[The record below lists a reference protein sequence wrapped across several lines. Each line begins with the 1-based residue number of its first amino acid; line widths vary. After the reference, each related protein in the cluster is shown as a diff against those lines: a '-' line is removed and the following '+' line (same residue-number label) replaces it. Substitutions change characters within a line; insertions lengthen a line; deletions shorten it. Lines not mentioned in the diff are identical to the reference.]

1 MIKNI
6 IAFAIN
12 RPILNHILLAF
23 IFMLSVFSYLQ
34 IPKEIFPISALN
46 AISIKGSYIGA
57 SSDILDLLAV
67 DKIEDDLSNVS
78 ELDKITTVVRS
89 GSFSIKATIKD
100 GYEVSDVIDE
110 IKDIV
115 SNVKQDLP
123 ADMNEPTVSEVKIA
137 FPLVSVAVSSSNP
150 NKDLLQISKD
160 LKKRLI
166 KLGDLSSIRIYG
178 DSDKQ
183 LLITFD
189 EQKIDAYGL
198 NKSAVISAVSS
209 LSSIFPA
216 GEIKDNKESAH
227 YFLSS
232 ANGAKDINDIK
243 NSIIKIG
250 QVQLYLKDIAKV
262 EYKLK
267 DIQTISHF
275 NSNKNIA
282 IGINKGRSGD
292 SIALVKQIKQI
303 LKDEQKKYKDVT
315 FATYLDTSV
324 WIKNRLNTVVS
335 NILFGVILL
344 SIALLFFINAR
355 IAFVVAVGIPTSFMI
370 GLISADY
377 LGHSLNMLSLLGAL
391 LALGMLVDEA
401 IVVGENIYRHLEMGK
416 SKYDAALDGAYEMFP
431 AVLTATATTIFAF
444 LPILM
449 MTGETGVF
457 LRILP
462 VMISVLILS
471 SLFEAFYFLPL
482 HAMHTYK
489 LNPSKKDDET
499 YWKKIKDTYN
509 TTLSFLLKSKYIS
522 LFILVSLIVFFT
534 VYLAKKS
541 KFEFMPEFDTTQI
554 YVSASIG
561 AGHSLEQTEQIVYK
575 IEKKL
580 LSHFELGKEIDSM
593 SSVVG
598 LKLDGKQLPQMQEF
612 YFQIFVNLK
621 EAKPANLFDRY
632 INPILSP
639 KYDDTDMTREQ
650 SAKQI
655 AKKIDEVLK
664 DDISNPLFKELSVK
678 VPGAGIVKN
687 DIEMAFSGDAKL
699 VRQTIKTIKKQLS
712 NIKGVNN
719 ITDDILLGNYDLKFT
734 VTSYGLSLGFNE
746 TNIVNALKPY
756 YFKANYSKMYD
767 KNGMVDIVFQS
778 KNKNIKSSL
787 DNFELTIP
795 NTNNK
800 ININDVVIFK
810 KTPSL
815 SEILKEDNIKIQSI
829 TASLDQITSDEVYEI
844 LDKSLKNLP
853 KGVEVKIKGEQ
864 EENKKVQAEMT
875 QAFII
880 ALVLIFISLV
890 VMFDS
895 LLKSFLILSTI
906 PLSILG
912 VLIGHIIMGINMT
925 MPGVIGIIGLAGVI
939 VNDGIIM
946 MDFIQKAKNIN
957 EVTTLATLRL
967 RPILLTSFT
976 TILGLSSLIFFA
988 SGQALILQ
996 PMAVSLGFGVLWATV
1011 LNLYYLPII
1020 YSTIYQR
1027 KSK

>member
-1 MIKNI
+1 LIKNI
-6 IAFAIN
+6 IAFGLN

-23 IFMLSVFSYLQ
+23 ILMLSIFSYMQ

-46 AISIKGSYIGA
+46 AVSIKGSYIGA
-57 SSDILDLLAV
+57 SSDILDRLAV
-67 DKIEDDLSNVS
+67 DKIEDDLANIS
-78 ELDKITTVVRS
+78 EIDKITTVVKS
-89 GSFSIKATIKD
+89 GSFNIKVTIKD
-100 GYEVSDVIDE
+100 GYNTSDVLNK

-115 SNVKQDLP
+115 SNIKQDLP
-123 ADMNEPTVSEVKIA
+123 ADMNEPTVSEVSIA
-137 FPLVSVAVSSSNP
+137 FPLVSVAVSSN
-150 NKDLLQISKD
+150 NENNDLLQISKD
-160 LKKRLI
+160 LKKRLL
-166 KLGDLSSIRIYG
+166 KLGDLSNITIYG
-178 DSDKQ
+178 NSDKQ
-183 LLITFD
+183 LVLTLD

-198 NKSAVISAVSS
+198 NKTQVISVISQ

-216 GEIKDNKESAH
+216 GQIKDNSEAAH
-227 YFLSS
+227 YYLSS
-232 ANGAKDINDIK
+232 QNGAKDLKDIK
-243 NSIIKIG
+243 NSILKIG
-250 QVQLYLKDIAKV
+250 QIQIYLKDIAKV

-292 SIALVKQIKQI
+292 SIELVKQIKII
-303 LKDEQKKYKDVT
+303 LKDEQSKYKDVT

-344 SIALLFFINAR
+344 SIALLFFINSR

-457 LRILP
+457 LKILP

-482 HAMHTYK
+482 HAMHTFK
-489 LNPSKKDDET
+489 LNKVDKKEIGF
-499 YWKKIKDTYN
+499 WEKIKNLYGDI
-509 TTLSFLLKSKYIS
+509 LEFLLKRKYIS
-522 LFILVSLIVFFT
+522 LFILVAFILSST
-534 VYLAKKS
+534 WYLLKNS
-541 KFEFMPEFDTTQI
+541 KFEFMPEFDTTQVYI
-554 YVSASIG
+554 SASIG
-561 AGHSLEQTEQIVYK
+561 AGHSLEQTEQEVYK

-580 LSHFELGKEIDSM
+580 LKHFKLGDDIDSM

-621 EAKPANLFDRY
+621 EAKPTNLFDKF

-639 KYDDTDMTREQ
+639 KYDSTDMTREIPAKEI
-650 SAKQI
+650 AKQI
-655 AKKIDEVLK
+655 KEVLK
-664 DDISNPLFKELSVK
+664 DDIKNPLFVELSVK

-687 DIEMAFSGDAKL
+687 DIEMAFSGDTKL
-699 VRQTIKTIKKQLS
+699 VRQTIKSIKNELS
-712 NIKGVNN
+712 KIKGVNN
-719 ITDDILLGNYDLKFT
+719 IADDILLGNYDLKFK
-734 VTSYGLSLGFNE
+734 VTNYGLSLGFNE
-746 TNIVNALKPY
+746 TNIVDALKPY
-756 YFKANYSKMYD
+756 YFKASFSKMYD
-767 KNGMVDIVFQS
+767 KSGIVDIVFQS
-778 KNKNIKSSL
+778 KNKDIKSSL
-787 DNFELTIP
+787 DNFELTIA

-800 ININDVVIFK
+800 ININDVVIFE

-815 SEILKEDNIKIQSI
+815 SEILKEDGIKIQSI
-829 TASLDQITSDEVYEI
+829 TASLEDITSDEVYEK
-844 LDKSLKNLP
+844 LDNILKNLP
-853 KGVEVKIKGEQ
+853 KGIEVKIKGEQ
-864 EENKKVQAEMT
+864 EENKKVKQEMT

-912 VLIGHIIMGINMT
+912 VLIGNVIMGINLS
-925 MPGVIGIIGLAGVI
+925 MPGVIGVIGLAGVI

-946 MDFIQKAKNIN
+946 MDFIQKSRSIK
-957 EVTTLATLRL
+957 EVKEFALLRL
-967 RPILLTSFT
+967 RPIILTSFT

-996 PMAVSLGFGVLWATV
+996 PMAISLGFGVLWATV
-1011 LNLYYLPII
+1011 LNLYYLPLV
-1020 YSTIYQR
+1020 YSTIYLR
-1027 KSK
+1027 KE

>member
-1 MIKNI
+1 
-6 IAFAIN
+6 
-12 RPILNHILLAF
+12 
-23 IFMLSVFSYLQ
+23 
-34 IPKEIFPISALN
+34 
-46 AISIKGSYIGA
+46 
-57 SSDILDLLAV
+57 
-67 DKIEDDLSNVS
+67 
-78 ELDKITTVVRS
+78 
-89 GSFSIKATIKD
+89 
-100 GYEVSDVIDE
+100 
-110 IKDIV
+110 
-115 SNVKQDLP
+115 
-123 ADMNEPTVSEVKIA
+123 
-137 FPLVSVAVSSSNP
+137 
-150 NKDLLQISKD
+150 
-160 LKKRLI
+160 
-166 KLGDLSSIRIYG
+166 
-178 DSDKQ
+178 
-183 LLITFD
+183 
-189 EQKIDAYGL
+189 
-198 NKSAVISAVSS
+198 
-209 LSSIFPA
+209 
-216 GEIKDNKESAH
+216 
-227 YFLSS
+227 
-232 ANGAKDINDIK
+232 
-243 NSIIKIG
+243 
-250 QVQLYLKDIAKV
+250 
-262 EYKLK
+262 
-267 DIQTISHF
+267 
-275 NSNKNIA
+275 
-282 IGINKGRSGD
+282 
-292 SIALVKQIKQI
+292 
-303 LKDEQKKYKDVT
+303 
-315 FATYLDTSV
+315 
-324 WIKNRLNTVVS
+324 
-335 NILFGVILL
+335 
-344 SIALLFFINAR
+344 
-355 IAFVVAVGIPTSFMI
+355 
-370 GLISADY
+370 
-377 LGHSLNMLSLLGAL
+377 
-391 LALGMLVDEA
+391 
-401 IVVGENIYRHLEMGK
+401 
-416 SKYDAALDGAYEMFP
+416 
-431 AVLTATATTIFAF
+431 
-444 LPILM
+444 
-449 MTGETGVF
+449 
-457 LRILP
+457 
-462 VMISVLILS
+462 
-471 SLFEAFYFLPL
+471 
-482 HAMHTYK
+482 
-489 LNPSKKDDET
+489 
-499 YWKKIKDTYN
+499 
-509 TTLSFLLKSKYIS
+509 
-522 LFILVSLIVFFT
+522 
-534 VYLAKKS
+534 
-541 KFEFMPEFDTTQI
+541 MPEFDTTQI

-699 VRQTIKTIKKQLS
+699 VRQTLKIIKKQLS